1 MVRGRAGIFRLAA
14 IDLDGTLIRSDGT
27 ISDRTKRAIRAT
39 KLDIVIVT
47 ARGPATIHELAAELG
62 ARGRAICSN
71 GALVVDL
78 ETRAIVRERRL
89 ETEVA
94 LRLVH
99 ELRERLP
106 GIRFAVEHEGFAHEP
121 GFSAWGWTPPP
132 ETRVA
137 DVVELLADPATK
149 LILRHADHDTVAIQ
163 DLARELVGEELTVVA
178 SGSEAVEVTAAG
190 VNKATAVAELGY
202 APVEVVAFG
211 DYPNDI
217 PLLTWAGL
225 GVAMGNAHPDVVAV
239 ADEVTATNDEDGVAV
254 VLERLATAA

>member
-27 ISDRTKRAIRAT
+27 VGERTRQAVRAT
-39 KLDIVIVT
+39 GLDIVIVT
-47 ARGPATIHELAAELG
+47 ARGPATIHALAAELG
-62 ARGRAICSN
+62 IGGTAICSN
-71 GALVVDL
+71 GALVLDL
-78 ETRAIVRERRL
+78 GSRRIVRERVL
-89 ETEVA
+89 ESEVA
-94 LRLVH
+94 LTLVH

-106 GIRFAVEHEGFAHEP
+106 GIRFAVEHEEFAHEP

-137 DVVELLADPATK
+137 DVVELLANPATK
-149 LILRHADHDTVAIQ
+149 LILRHPAHDTVAIQ
-163 DLARELVGEELTVVA
+163 DLARELAGEGLTVVA

-202 APVEVVAFG
+202 PPEQVVAFG

-225 GVAMGNAHPDVVAV
+225 GVAMANAHPDVLAI
-239 ADEVTATNDEDGVAV
+239 ADEVTASNDEDGVAL
-254 VLERLATAA
+254 VLERLATGA

>member
-1 MVRGRAGIFRLAA
+1 MVRGGAGIFRLAA
-14 IDLDGTLIRSDGT
+14 IDLDGTLLRSDGT
-27 ISDRTKRAIRAT
+27 VGDRTKRAVRET
-39 KLDIVIVT
+39 SLDVVLVT
-47 ARGPATIHELAAELG
+47 ARGPLTIHDIASELG
-62 ARGRAICSN
+62 IEGRAICSN

-78 ETRAIVRERRL
+78 ATQEIVAQRL
-89 ETEVA
+89 LESEIT

-121 GFSAWGWTPPP
+121 GFSAWDWTPPVG
-132 ETRVA
+132 TRVA

-149 LILRHADHDTVAIQ
+149 LILRHADHETAAIQ
-163 DLARELVGEELTVVA
+163 DLARELAGDGLTVVA

-190 VNKATAVAELGY
+190 VNKATAVAELGV
-202 APVEVVAFG
+202 PPDEVIAFG

-225 GVAMGNAHPDVVAV
+225 GVAMGNAHADVLAV
-239 ADEVTATNDEDGVAV
+239 ADEVTSTNDEEGVAV
-254 VLERLATAA
+254 VLERLAP

>member
-1 MVRGRAGIFRLAA
+1 VVRGGAGIFRLAA
-14 IDLDGTLIRSDGT
+14 IDLDGTLLRSDGT
-27 ISDRTKRAIRAT
+27 IGERTKRAVRET
-39 KLDIVIVT
+39 SLDIVLVT
-47 ARGPATIHELAAELG
+47 ARGPLTMRAIAEELG
-62 ARGRAICSN
+62 TSGTAICSN

-78 ETRAIVRERRL
+78 ATRAIVRQRLL

-121 GFSAWGWTPPP
+121 GFSAWNWTPPQG
-132 ETRVA
+132 TRVA

-149 LILRHADHDTVAIQ
+149 LILRHAEYDTVAIQ
-163 DLARELVGEELTVVA
+163 DLAREIAGEGLTVVA

-190 VNKATAVAELGY
+190 VNKATAVAELGV
-202 APVEVVAFG
+202 PPEQVVAFG

-225 GVAMGNAHPDVVAV
+225 GVAMGNAHPDVLAI
-239 ADEVTATNDEDGVAV
+239 ADEVTATNDEDGVAL
-254 VLERLATAA
+254 VLERLG